1 MNWKA
6 PHISKIYEALT
17 AIADGRVQMGE
28 NMAKVYS
35 SSRGKYYDVAYDPA
49 AGSIGSNDNTAYF
62 TGALSYPMIAY
73 LMNIGHITYDKSVA
87 ARLKGILWK
96 DINQRHKNNY
106 DAAIDEVLDEL
117 RKNDVETGEITTEIA
132 RIYEQVLALNVS
144 RLPSR
149 KRPPKAY

>member
-1 MNWKA
+1 
-6 PHISKIYEALT
+6 
-17 AIADGRVQMGE
+17 
-28 NMAKVYS
+28 
-35 SSRGKYYDVAYDPA
+35 
-49 AGSIGSNDNTAYF
+49 
-62 TGALSYPMIAY
+62 
-73 LMNIGHITYDKSVA
+73 MNIGHITYDKSVA